1 MAVNDTS
8 GSVTICSRGRSS
20 VFADDLGV
28 TVRGLGRAR
37 RFAWSDIS
45 HFADG
50 IKSAEHGYL
59 WVLDIVLRTGRT
71 RRVQC
76 TRAPSAAPQT
86 LAAVRLV
93 ADRYGIPADLAGVPM
108 KNGRPPIHGVYQ
120 DPGGQAGLRYWDGS
134 RWSPLLPPGAV
145 TGWFTVWTNTTA
157 RWTELPVANEPWDYP
172 ATRAARSKAWIRVS
186 GVLIAALLAAGLAAG
201 LGLMPGSWDAAGFFC
216 LLAIIPAGIL
226 IFAWLNWRQWTNMAT
241 AANASSTQRTSRG

>member
-93 ADRYGIPADLAGVPM
+93 ADRYGIPADLTGARPSTVCTRTPAARPASGTGMARGGRRCCRLVPS
-108 KNGRPPIHGVYQ
+108 R
-120 DPGGQAGLRYWDGS
+120 DGS
-134 RWSPLLPPGAV
+134 QYGPTPR
-145 TGWFTVWTNTTA
+145 
-157 RWTELPVANEPWDYP
+157 
-172 ATRAARSKAWIRVS
+172 RAGRNCR
-186 GVLIAALLAAGLAAG
+186 
-201 LGLMPGSWDAAGFFC
+201 
-216 LLAIIPAGIL
+216 
-226 IFAWLNWRQWTNMAT
+226 
-241 AANASSTQRTSRG
+241 